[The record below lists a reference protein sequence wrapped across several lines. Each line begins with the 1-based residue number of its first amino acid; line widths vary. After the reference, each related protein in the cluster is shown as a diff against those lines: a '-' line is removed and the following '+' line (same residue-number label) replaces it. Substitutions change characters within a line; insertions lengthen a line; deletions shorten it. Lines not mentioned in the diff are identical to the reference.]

1 VANINRMTAESTESI
16 PAGGT
21 QLEKSRA
28 RRAAA
33 SALVGGALEY
43 YDFFLYSL
51 AAAIVFP
58 TIMFPSDT
66 GGATGI
72 LLSLGTLGV
81 GYVARPAGAI
91 IFAHFGDKFGRK
103 RILVLT
109 IVLMGVSTF
118 TMGFLPT
125 YEQVGLLAPVLLVVM
140 RLFQGL
146 SAGAETTGAS
156 TLTLE
161 SAPHGRRAFY
171 TSFTQSGNSA
181 GFVLAN
187 LAFLPV
193 AALPHDVLFSW
204 GWRIPFLASAIVVIV
219 ALIMRA
225 KLEEPVI
232 FVKEVVKEHQEVK
245 IPLFTALRRYP
256 LGIVKVLL
264 LTTSA
269 SISTM
274 IFTFGLA
281 FATRPEFGIEI
292 PVTTILTASIV
303 GYGLNIVIQ
312 PFWGLLSDRIGR
324 RPVIIFGALTSAA
337 MTFAY
342 FAAVVAGNI
351 PMIFLSAIGAF
362 SIFYAAVNAVSQTF
376 AGELFDVRVR
386 YTASAVGFNAGIVLV
401 GFVPAIA
408 SAFVT
413 RDNWVA
419 APMIVAV
426 TCLAAAFAVFLSK
439 ETNKVR
445 LEDLG

>member
-1 VANINRMTAESTESI
+1 MASTNAMTAISKPT
-16 PAGGT
+16 GGT

-28 RRAAA
+28 RRAAV

-51 AAAIVFP
+51 AAATVFP
-58 TIMFPSDT
+58 TIMFPSGT
-66 GGATGI
+66 SAATGI

-81 GYVARPAGAI
+81 GYVARPAGAVV
-91 IFAHFGDKFGRK
+91 FAHFGDKFGRK

-109 IVLMGVSTF
+109 IVLMGLSTF

-125 YEQVGLLAPVLLVVM
+125 YAQVGLLAPVLLVVM
-140 RLFQGL
+140 RLVQGL

-171 TSFTQSGNSA
+171 TSFTQSGNSV

-187 LAFLPV
+187 VAFLPI
-193 AALPHDVLFSW
+193 AALPHDLLFSW
-204 GWRIPFLASAIVVIV
+204 GWRIPFFASAIVVVV
-219 ALIMRA
+219 ALIMRT

-232 FVKEVVKEHQEVK
+232 FVKEVVEDHQEIK

-256 LGIVKVLL
+256 WGIIKVLL

-269 SISTM
+269 SIGTM
-274 IFTFGLA
+274 LFTFGLA
-281 FATRPEFGIEI
+281 FATRPEFGINI
-292 PVTTILTASIV
+292 SFTTMIWASIA
-303 GYGLNIVIQ
+303 GYGINAVFQ

-324 RPVIIFGALTSAA
+324 RPLIIFGAITSAV

-342 FAAVVAGNI
+342 FAAIVAHNI
-351 PMIFLSAIGAF
+351 PMIFVTIIGAF

-376 AGELFDVRVR
+376 SGELFDVRVR
-386 YTASAVGFNAGIVLV
+386 YSASAVGFNAGIVVV

-408 SAFVT
+408 TAFVT
-413 RDNWVA
+413 RDNWMAAPVIVAITCIAAAVA
-419 APMIVAV
+419 A
-426 TCLAAAFAVFLSK
+426 VFSK
-439 ETNKVR
+439 ETNKVP

>member
-1 VANINRMTAESTESI
+1 VASTNSMTAVSTT
-16 PAGGT
+16 AGGT

-58 TIMFPSDT
+58 TLMFPAGT
-66 GGATGI
+66 NAATGI

-81 GYVARPAGAI
+81 GYVARPAGAV
-91 IFAHFGDKFGRK
+91 IFSHFGDKFGRK
-103 RILVLT
+103 RILVMT

-118 TMGFLPT
+118 IIGFLPT
-125 YEQVGLLAPVLLVVM
+125 YEQVGLLAPALLVLM

-156 TLTLE
+156 TLTME

-171 TSFTQSGNSA
+171 TSFTQSGNSL

-187 LAFLPV
+187 LAFLPI
-193 AALPHDVLFSW
+193 AALPRDVLFTW
-204 GWRIPFLASAIVVIV
+204 GWRIPFFASAIVVVV
-219 ALIMRA
+219 ALIMRS
-225 KLEEPVI
+225 KLEEAVI
-232 FVKEVVKEHQEVK
+232 FTKAVVEEHKEVK

-256 LGIVKVLL
+256 FGIVKVLL

-269 SISTM
+269 SIGTM
-274 IFTFGLA
+274 LFTFGLA
-281 FATRPEFGIEI
+281 FATRPEFGIGI
-292 PVTTILTASIV
+292 SYTTMLWACIA
-303 GYGLNIVIQ
+303 GYGLNAVIQ

-324 RPVIIFGALTSAA
+324 RPLIIFGALTSAV

-342 FAAVVAGNI
+342 FGAIVTVNI
-351 PMIFLSAIGAF
+351 PMIFVSIIGAF

-386 YTASAVGFNAGIVLV
+386 YSAAAVGFNAGIILV
-401 GFVPAIA
+401 GFIPAIA
-408 SAFVT
+408 TSFVT

-419 APMIVAV
+419 APIIVTI
-426 TCLAAAFAVFLSK
+426 TCVAAALAAFFSK
-439 ETNKVR
+439 ETSKVR